1 MSFTNR
7 WRIVSVLAIGA
18 LMLAGVA
25 TAQNLGNVYGVVSD
39 DSGAALPG
47 VTVTLEG
54 VGAPRV
60 TVTDEN
66 GNYRFPGLDPGTYYL
81 KAELDGFSTVEQ
93 PNVVIAINRNT
104 TINFTLSSAV
114 EDVITVTSE
123 SPLLDERKLTQGA
136 NISQV
141 ELEKIPT
148 ARDPWSVMNQAPGVL
163 VDRINVG
170 GNESGQQSNF
180 RGLAVGFSENDF
192 LVDGVQITDMAATGA
207 SPTYYDFEQFEAVEL
222 ATGGPD
228 VTKNSAGVS
237 VNMVTRRGTNEFRG
251 TARFLSAKGDG
262 LGFLGQSQSD
272 FNCSQLG
279 PNQDCDTFTTNS
291 INSVSEYGFEAG
303 GAAIVDKLWLWG
315 SYGVN
320 DIQQFNAGGLPDNT
334 LLENTSVKLNAQ
346 LSSANSFL
354 ASWNNGDK
362 KKFGR
367 GAGPG
372 RASETTWDQRGP
384 SAIWKFEDT
393 HVFSSNL
400 YLTGTYSKTDLGFAL
415 RPKGLDNCAD
425 GSPTA
430 CTPSQETLWDTDGV
444 WRQNYLNGF
453 ARRPEDTIKLDGSY
467 FFNTGSSTSHELKFG
482 GRVRQTSGFSDFG
495 WPGRNIVNI
504 AGENFGA
511 SPGPNDFFFLYR
523 RGVEQDIDA
532 DYTSFWAQDTIA
544 TGNWTF
550 NVGLRYDLQE
560 GEIQP
565 GTTGPS
571 AAPEVFPTV
580 TLDSALDPG
589 FDWSTITPRL
599 GATYALGEDRDTLLR
614 ASFSQF
620 PQALGIGTV
629 SWLNPLSPYNYGAY
643 AYFSFTD
650 DNNNNIY
657 EDGEAYSFLFGT
669 GYDLDNNSTNGNTVA
684 SGYDPEMVNEFILGV
699 EHSFLPEFVVGL
711 NYTYRLTEDISEQ
724 RARLRPA
731 GSGLQFGFVN
741 TIDNYVPDGQT
752 TNELPDGSQGSTDLF
767 AVDPRLETTG
777 FSHLVTG
784 SREIEYN
791 GIGLTFNK
799 RLANRWA
806 LRGFVNWGEGEWS
819 VPSSYTQNNDPN
831 DFINQTGLGED
842 NDGALFYTRSSGS
855 GRGDIYLQS
864 SWQWN
869 ITGIYQVAADR
880 PWGFNLSANL
890 YGREGY
896 LIPYNNSVGGSDGI
910 QRLVSLVQGDVDR
923 FRNPDVT
930 TMDLRAEKTFAANSN
945 VNFTFG
951 LDLFNALNEA
961 TTLAREPTLTG
972 GTADNLQD
980 LISARIWKLSVRVS
994 WK

>member
-1 MSFTNR
+1 MKKR
-7 WRIVSVLAIGA
+7 MERYRIYRLLGSALVLAT
-18 LMLAGVA
+18 LLGVVPVD
-25 TAQNLGNVYGVVSD
+25 AQNLGNIFGVVKD
-39 DSGAALPG
+39 DNGAALPG
-47 VTVTLEG
+47 VTVTCEG
-54 VGAPRV
+54 MGAPRV
-60 TVTDEN
+60 TISDEN
-66 GNYRFPGLDPGTYYL
+66 GNYRFPGLDPGTYYVR
-81 KAELDGFSTVEQ
+81 AELDGFSTVEQ
-93 PNVVIAINRNT
+93 PNVVVALNRNT
-104 TINFTLSSAV
+104 TIHFALSSAV

-123 SPLLDERKLTQGA
+123 SPLLDERKLTQGTS
-136 NISQV
+136 ISQV

-180 RGLAVGFSENDF
+180 RGMAVGFSENDF
-192 LVDGVQITDMAATGA
+192 LVDGVQITDMSATGA

-237 VNMVTRRGTNEFRG
+237 VNMVTKRGTNEFRG

-262 LGFLGQSQSD
+262 LGFLGQSHSD
-272 FNCSQLG
+272 LDCGDLG
-279 PNQDCDTFTTNS
+279 PNQSCDSFETNS
-291 INSVSEYGFEAG
+291 INSVNEYGFEAG
-303 GAAIVDKLWLWG
+303 GAAITDRLWLWG

-320 DIQQFNAGGLPDNT
+320 DIQQNAAGGLPDNT

-367 GAGPG
+367 GAGPS
-372 RASETTWDQRGP
+372 RSAETTWDQRGP

-415 RPKGLDNCAD
+415 QPKSGCVDSSCQ
-425 GSPTA
+425 PE
-430 CTPSQETLWDTDGV
+430 QETLWDSDGV

-453 ARRPEDTIKLDGSY
+453 ARRPEDTLKIDGSY
-467 FFNTGSSTSHELKFG
+467 FFNTGNSSHELKFG
-482 GRVRQTSGFSDFG
+482 GRQRTSEGFSDFS

-511 SPGPNDFFFLYR
+511 SPGATDFFFLYR
-523 RGVEQDIDA
+523 SGDEAPVEME
-532 DYTSFWAQDTIA
+532 YTSLWVQDTIA
-544 TGNWTF
+544 TGDWTF
-550 NVGLRYDLQE
+550 NAGFRFDQQGGTNL
-560 GEIQP
+560 P

-580 TLDSALDPG
+580 TLDSPLDAG
-589 FDWSTITPRL
+589 FEWTSITPRL
-599 GATYALGEDRDTLLR
+599 GATYALGEDRDTLIR

-620 PQALGIGTV
+620 PQALGV
-629 SWLNPLSPYNYGAY
+629 SDVMHVNPLSPDGAGAY
-643 AYFSFTD
+643 AYFLFTD
-650 DNNNNIY
+650 ENDNNIY
-657 EDGEAYSFLFGT
+657 NDGEQYSFLFGA
-669 GYDLDNNSTNGNTVA
+669 GYDLENPTSNLNTVDP
-684 SGYDPEMVNEFILGV
+684 SLDPEMVSELTVGI
-699 EHSFLPEFVVGL
+699 EHSFLPEFVAGL
-711 NYTYRLTEDISEQ
+711 SFTHRLTEDIQEYRSYV
-724 RARLRPA
+724 RPV
-731 GSGLQFGFVN
+731 GTGGQGFLATSNDFVS
-741 TIDNYVPDGQT
+741 DGT
-752 TNELPDGSQGSTDLF
+752 TSSELPNGSVAEVALY
-767 AVDPRLETTG
+767 ALDPSLEYTG
-777 FSHLVTG
+777 FTHLTNG
-784 SREIEYN
+784 DREVEYN
-791 GIGLTFNK
+791 GLSLTFNK

-806 LRGFVNWGEGEWS
+806 LRGFINWGEGEWS
-819 VPSSYTQNNDPN
+819 VPASYGANNDPN
-831 DFINQTGLGED
+831 DGINQSGQGED
-842 NDGALFYTRSSGS
+842 SDGALFYTRSSGS

-869 ITGIYQVAADR
+869 LTGIYQVSPDR
-880 PWGFNLSANL
+880 PWGFNLSANV

-896 LIPYNNSVGGSDGI
+896 LIPYNNSVSGSDGV
-910 QRLVSLVQGDVDR
+910 QRLISLVGADVDA
-923 FRNPDVT
+923 FRTDDVA
-930 TMDLRAEKTFAANSN
+930 TMDLRAEKTFAATTN

-951 LDLFNALNEA
+951 VDLFNAMNAA
-961 TTLAREPTLTG
+961 TVLAREPTLTG
-972 GTADNLQD
+972 GTADNVQD

>member
-1 MSFTNR
+1 MIDRRNR
-7 WRIVSVLAIGA
+7 LAVA
-18 LMLAGVA
+18 LLAAMALIWAAAG
-25 TAQNLGNVYGVVSD
+25 TAQQFGSLFGAVADEN
-39 DSGAALPG
+39 GAALPG

-81 KAELDGFSTVEQ
+81 KANLDGFSTVEQ
-93 PNVVIAINRNT
+93 PSVVVALNRST
-104 TINFTLSSAV
+104 TINVTLTSSV

-123 SPLLDERKLTQGA
+123 SPLLDERQLAKGA

-170 GNESGQQSNF
+170 GNESGQQSVF
-180 RGLAVGFSENDF
+180 RGPAVAGSENDF
-192 LVDGVQITDMAATGA
+192 LVDGVQITDMSAIGA

-222 ATGGPD
+222 GTGGPD

-237 VNMVTRRGTNEFRG
+237 VNMVTKRGTNEFRG

-272 FNCSQLG
+272 FDCADLG
-279 PNQDCDTFTTNS
+279 PNQDCDTFETNS
-291 INSVSEYGFEAG
+291 INSIAEYGFEAG
-303 GAAIVDKLWLWG
+303 GAAIVDRLWLWG

-320 DIQQFNAGGLPDNT
+320 DIQQVNAGGLPDNT
-334 LLENTSVKLNAQ
+334 LLENTSIKVNAQ

-367 GAGPG
+367 GAGPS
-372 RASETTWDQRGP
+372 RAAETTWNQRGP

-400 YLTGTYSKTDLGFAL
+400 YLTGTYSKTDLGFSL
-415 RPKGLDNCAD
+415 QPRSGCVDSSCPI
-425 GSPTA
+425 
-430 CTPSQETLWDTDGV
+430 SQETLWDSDGV
-444 WRQNYLNGF
+444 WRQNFRNGF
-453 ARRPEDTIKLDGSY
+453 ARRPEDTFKLDGSY

-482 GRVRQTSGFSDFG
+482 GRVRQTTGFSDFS
-495 WPGRNIVNI
+495 WPGRNIANI

-511 SPGPNDFFFLYR
+511 APGPNDFFFLYR

-532 DYTSFWAQDTIA
+532 DYSSLWVQDTIA
-544 TGNWTF
+544 TGNWTL
-550 NVGLRYDLQE
+550 NAGLRYDFQD

-565 GTTGPS
+565 GTTGES

-580 TLDSALDPG
+580 TLDSPLDPG
-589 FDWSTITPRL
+589 FDWSSITPRL
-599 GATYALGEDRDTLLR
+599 GATYALGQDRDTLLR

-620 PQALGIGTV
+620 PQALSIGDIA
-629 SWLNPLSPYNYGAY
+629 WLNPLSPYNQGAF
-643 AYFSFTD
+643 AYFGFTD
-650 DNNNNIY
+650 ANNNNLF
-657 EDGEAYSFLFGT
+657 EPGESYGFLFGIGFDAENPST
-669 GYDLDNNSTNGNTVA
+669 SGHTLD
-684 SGYDPEMVNEFILGV
+684 SGLDPETVSEVILGV
-699 EHSFLPEFVVGL
+699 EHSFLPEFVVGAS
-711 NYTYRLTEDISEQ
+711 YTYRLTEDILEN
-724 RARLRPA
+724 RARIRDST
-731 GSGLQFGFVN
+731 GSDRFGRIN
-741 TIDNYVPDGQT
+741 RADDYVPGGT
-752 TNELPDGSQGSTDLF
+752 TTATLPDDSTATVPIWAL
-767 AVDPRLETTG
+767 PPNLETTG
-777 FSHLVTG
+777 FSHRLNG
-784 SREIEYN
+784 AREVEYN
-791 GIGLTFNK
+791 GFGLTFNK

-819 VPSSYTQNNDPN
+819 VPSDFTENNDPN
-831 DFINQTGLGED
+831 DGIDQTGNGED
-842 NDGALFYTRSSGS
+842 SDGALFYQRSSGS

-869 ITGIYQVAADR
+869 VTGIYQVAADR
-880 PWGFNLSANL
+880 PWGFNLSANV

-896 LIPYNNSVGGSDGI
+896 LIPYNNNVTGQDSI
-910 QRLVSLVQGDVDR
+910 QRLTSLVGADVDR
-923 FRNPDVT
+923 FRTDDVT

-961 TTLAREPTLTG
+961 TVLAREPTLTG
-972 GTADNLQD
+972 GTADNVQD
-980 LISARIWKLSVRVS
+980 LISPRIWKLSVRVS